1 MQLNSNHIFRIK
13 FLTGMLGFHAKH
25 SLTAN
30 LIKKKSYLLCKNLQK
45 IKITLVIILY
55 NLCSIEAGFPQKLPE
70 SIYKVTHA
78 SGLH

>member
-30 LIKKKSYLLCKNLQK
+30 LIKKKK
-45 IKITLVIILY
+45 VIY
-55 NLCSIEAGFPQKLPE
+55 FVKTYKKLK
-70 SIYKVTHA
+70 SH
-78 SGLH
+78 